1 MRLML
6 NGEELIVEGLNN
18 DATLGDMIKVV
29 ETRFL
34 PKGHVITIIK
44 VHDDEISHEAEM
56 DLMPESLAGI
66 RSLEISSAD
75 PMMLAAEGIKDAQEY
90 IKKLIGGVGEALSFF
105 RTMSVQDGGRI
116 LVKIVEGLNWFTQ
129 IVSRSE
135 PYLHIDY
142 ASYHYQGKTL
152 AQHFGTLRQTIIQMS
167 EAQARNDWVLLADLL
182 EYELTPILQIW
193 EGVLPVLEQRSAAHQ
208 VSRPS

>member
-18 DATLGDMIKVV
+18 DATLGDVIKVV

-44 VHDDEISHEAEM
+44 VNDDEISHEAEM
-56 DLMPESLAGI
+56 ELMPESLSGI

-75 PMMLAAEGIKDAQEY
+75 PMMLAAEGIKDAQDY
-90 IKKLIGGVGEALSFF
+90 IKKLITGVGEALSHY
-105 RTMSVQDGGRI
+105 RTMNIQDGGRI
-116 LVKIVEGLNWFTQ
+116 LIKIVEGLNWFTQ

-152 AQHFGTLRQTIIQMS
+152 AQQFGTLHQTIMQMS
-167 EAQARNDWVLLADLL
+167 EAQSRNDWVLLADLL
-182 EYELTPILQIW
+182 EYELIPILQIW
-193 EGVLPVLEQRSAAHQ
+193 EGILPVLEQRSAAHQ